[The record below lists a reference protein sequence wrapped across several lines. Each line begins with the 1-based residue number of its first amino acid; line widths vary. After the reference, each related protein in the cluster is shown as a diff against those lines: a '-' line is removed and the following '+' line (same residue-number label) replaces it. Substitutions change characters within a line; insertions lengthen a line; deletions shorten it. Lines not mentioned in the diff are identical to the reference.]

1 MCPERAS
8 IDLPPLILVV
18 DDDPVDL
25 ALLCDV
31 LNAESFHVARAT
43 DGHEALRLAELLPI
57 DIVLLDYRLPDMSGF
72 EVLTLLKEI
81 PGLAAVPVVL
91 VTADDSPAV
100 ISGGLDLGVNDFV
113 LKPFEPIEL
122 AARIR
127 IARRV
132 KSERDELR
140 RRNDQLERAAS
151 LDVLTGIPNR
161 AHLDKQLVRL
171 ASQARRRRQSLAV
184 LALDIDL
191 FKRINDRH
199 GHAAGDHVLRV
210 VAELLVQSVRAE
222 DVVGRVGGDEF
233 LILLPEAD
241 DDGAAELAERLR
253 ERVRSETVRVGDDVI
268 PLSVSIGCA
277 AGVVVDPEEL
287 VRSADNALYL
297 AKANGRDCV
306 VVASARVR
314 EKRGAITVLI
324 VDDHRMVAE
333 GMARL
338 IERED
343 DLLAVGV
350 VTTSAAAIDTS
361 RLAAPDVILLDNHL
375 PDVDGVSTARML
387 REISP
392 DVRIVLITGDGS
404 DEVLLDAIDAGC
416 AGYVDKTRA
425 SEELVSA
432 VRQAHAGEIV
442 MAPAEVKRLLP
453 RLPRFDAPH
462 DIFLTDTERDILT
475 LAAEGLDN
483 RGIADELGLRTNEV
497 QRDVQSLLAR
507 LDVRSK
513 LEAIAAAHR
522 SGLISTHRSG

>member
-1 MCPERAS
+1 MV
-8 IDLPPLILVV
+8 LVV

-25 ALLCDV
+25 ALICDI
-31 LNAESFHVARAT
+31 LNAESFQVAPAS
-43 DGHEALRLAELLPI
+43 DGRTALRLAEMLPI
-57 DIVLLDYRLPDMSGF
+57 DIVLLDFRLPDMDGF
-72 EVLTLLKEI
+72 EVLAGLKQI
-81 PGLAAVPVVL
+81 AGTAAAPVVL

-100 ISGGLDLGVNDFV
+100 IRGGLDLGVSDFV

-122 AARIR
+122 VARIR
-127 IARRV
+127 LAQRV
-132 KSERDELR
+132 KSERDDLR
-140 RRNDQLERAAS
+140 RRNEQLERAAS

-171 ASQARRRRQSLAV
+171 ASQARRRRHPLAV

-191 FKRINDRH
+191 FKEVNDHH

-210 VAELLVQSVRAE
+210 VAQLLETAVRAE

-233 LILLPEAD
+233 LVLLPNAD
-241 DDGAAELAERLR
+241 DAGASELAERLR
-253 ERVRSETVRVGDDVI
+253 DRVRSEIVRVGDDVI

-306 VVASARVR
+306 VTASARVR
-314 EKRGAITVLI
+314 DKRGAITVLI

-343 DLLAVGV
+343 DLLAMGV
-350 VTTSAAAIDTS
+350 VMTSAAAVDTV
-361 RLAAPDVILLDNHL
+361 RLSAPDVVFLDNHL
-375 PDVDGVSTARML
+375 PDVDGVSTARTL
-387 REISP
+387 REIAP

-404 DEVLLDAIDAGC
+404 DEVLLRAIDAGC
-416 AGYVDKTRA
+416 SGYIDKTRA
-425 SEELVSA
+425 SEELVAA

-442 MAPAEVKRLLP
+442 MAPADVKRLLP
-453 RLPRFDAPH
+453 RLPPLDTPRE
-462 DIFLTDTERDILT
+462 IFLTDTEREILT
-475 LAAEGLDN
+475 LAAEGLHNDQ
-483 RGIADELGLRTNEV
+483 IADQLGLRANEV
-497 QRDVQSLLAR
+497 HRGVQSLLAR
-507 LDVRSK
+507 LDVTSK

-522 SGLISTHRSG
+522 SGLITTKPRS